1 MFFRQR
7 ILLLASVHRLSQYSK
22 YHRPD
27 QNQLN
32 SNQFSIQIIDMPT
45 SASLRHFSAGA
56 PVRYGQFDTA
66 NMPVTPSADVS
77 ATLGRA
83 KLPPIARP

>member
-1 MFFRQR
+1 
-7 ILLLASVHRLSQYSK
+7 LLASVHRLSQYSK

-32 SNQFSIQIIDMPT
+32 SKQFSIQIIGVPT
-45 SASLRHFSAGA
+45 SANLRHFGAGA
-56 PVRYGQFDTA
+56 PVRYGQFDTT
-66 NMPVTPSADVS
+66 NMPVTPSADGS

-83 KLPPIARP
+83 KLPPIGQP